1 MDKIDVQYVEDKGIE
16 MVNAPEGNR
25 DALAEHAIGLLLS
38 LLNNINRS
46 DKQVRNFI
54 WDREGSRGIE
64 LSDKTVGVIGYGH
77 MGQAF
82 VQRLRVFIVVFLVY
96 DKYKKGFG
104 TKKVEEVSLKKL
116 LIRRIFLV
124 FIYL

>member
-64 LSDKTVGVIGYGH
+64 LSDKTGGSLVMVTWSSFCSEIKGFDCRI
-77 MGQAF
+77 
-82 VQRLRVFIVVFLVY
+82 LVY